1 MRKHFA
7 HLLHLADGEIAFSR
21 NSAKTAVPLV
31 PRSPA
36 PIKPAESLES
46 VGDQDLRKG
55 DRGDQNHKLIVG
67 MGGQGDQRPNQHGF
81 SGPPLKPAETL
92 EFSSEGTKGTRGTN
106 VFDISAQNASS
117 ASAVPD
123 FDEVDELEMFAADA
137 PQEWV
142 EGVRKLRTMPMPE
155 GVTPREWA
163 ALVAV
168 AAPLVA
174 GWGKELHEAGWSTL
188 EVFGVCALAPIARL
202 DQAGLARF
210 LVEGE
215 QVVEVTAK
223 RIALLSKE
231 GMKQGFYKTVAP
243 GGVALWELK

>member
-1 MRKHFA
+1 MA
-7 HLLHLADGEIAFSR
+7 I
-21 NSAKTAVPLV
+21 SAWLKKPGPVPAVTPV
-31 PRSPA
+31 TPITPA
-36 PIKPAESLES
+36 QNLGVTVSESL
-46 VGDQDLRKG
+46 KA
-55 DRGDQNHKLIVG
+55 
-67 MGGQGDQRPNQHGF
+67 
-81 SGPPLKPAETL
+81 AETL
-92 EFSSEGTKGTRGTN
+92 GFGAAVTPITPNHTCFEPSRCEVRKGGEIVQGRT
-106 VFDISAQNASS
+106 AQSIDP
-117 ASAVPD
+117 VPG

-188 EVFGVCALAPIARL
+188 EIFGVCALAPIARL
-202 DQAGLARF
+202 DQAGLIRF
-210 LVEGE
+210 LIEGE
-215 QVVEVTAK
+215 QVVEVTPK
-223 RIALLSKE
+223 RVAVLSKE